1 MAEMFLKNLQK
12 PCKVPFLFKQFSRGM
27 PILEESLSLNL
38 FSTNTTTIMCSWKLM
53 HFKPDTHEVMFLNF
67 VYLTRSDIKIV
78 KIINAIIKVINSLK
92 SLLISEKM

>member
-53 HFKPDTHEVMFLNF
+53 HVKPDTHEVMFLNF